1 MVCVFED
8 GVGEFG
14 DFREVGMIICQHF
27 LEKYNIYEIKMTQ
40 KDIELRIKELEKI
53 KQDAQRKVE
62 AKRDVKMSQML
73 VESCDEEIKN
83 LREKQQNK

>member
-1 MVCVFED
+1 
-8 GVGEFG
+8 
-14 DFREVGMIICQHF
+14 MIICQHF